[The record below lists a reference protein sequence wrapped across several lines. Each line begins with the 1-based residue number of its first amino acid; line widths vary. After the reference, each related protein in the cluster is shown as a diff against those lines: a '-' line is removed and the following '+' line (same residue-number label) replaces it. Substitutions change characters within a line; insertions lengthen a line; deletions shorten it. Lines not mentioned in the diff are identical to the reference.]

1 MLLLTNKS
9 FKRNCM
15 IELLPQLI
23 EDYCEE
29 HTSPESD
36 LLYQLNRE
44 THLHSLSPRMLSG
57 QLQGRLLSFISRLM
71 RPLHVLEIGT
81 YTGYAALC
89 LSEGLQENGTLDT
102 IEIDPEAEEIIRRY
116 FDRSTYKEQ
125 LFLHIGAA
133 LDILPTLHKTWDIV
147 MIDADKKEYLD
158 YYKAIIPNVRK
169 GGVILVD
176 NVLWSGK
183 VIEEIKHND
192 KETQAILAFNDY
204 VQQDH
209 TVRNLLLPFRDGMM
223 MIEKL

>member
-1 MLLLTNKS
+1 
-9 FKRNCM
+9 M

-29 HTSPESD
+29 HSSPESA

-44 THLHSLSPRMLSG
+44 THLRSLRPRMLSG
-57 QLQGRLLSFISRLM
+57 PLQGGLLSLISRLI

-102 IEIDPEAEEIIRRY
+102 IEIDPEAEEIILRY
-116 FDRSTYKEQ
+116 FEQSPCKEQ
-125 LFLHIGAA
+125 LFLHIGNA
-133 LDILPTLHKTWDIV
+133 LDVLPTLHKIWDIV

-158 YYKAIIPNVRK
+158 YYKLIIPQVRK
-169 GGVILVD
+169 GGIILVD

-183 VIEEIKHND
+183 VVEEIKQND
-192 KETQAILAFNDY
+192 RDTQAILAFNEY
-204 VQQDH
+204 VQHDS
-209 TVRNLLLPFRDGMM
+209 TVRNLLLPFRDGIM